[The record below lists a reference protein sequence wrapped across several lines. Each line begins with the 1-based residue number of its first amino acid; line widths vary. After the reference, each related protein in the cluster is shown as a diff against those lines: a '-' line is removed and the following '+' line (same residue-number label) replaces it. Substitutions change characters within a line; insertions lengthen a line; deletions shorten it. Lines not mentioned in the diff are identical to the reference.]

1 MTDKLLDEARTR
13 AAAAAARLRAAEHG
27 DPTRPGWDS
36 EYESAANAV
45 RATSRRVEGLERLRA
60 AQVERGGKRETAVKE
75 AAGDLKAIAA
85 ALSASRDQVAA
96 AAAEHLRALAAL
108 ATAAAAHNALLAEGR
123 ARIAAAGLRVRDDL
137 LDEGQEH
144 AEGVHD
150 GPALR
155 AAGTDWTPVPAGGI
169 VAHALRLVFA
179 DAGPRHPLAAFGKY
193 LWRSFEVEA
202 RPDGLKVPTLKNAG
216 ATLPP
221 VPPRPVMP
229 ERPSARDL
237 MAPPVLAR
245 EGGYYPD
252 EPRRDRRSA

>member
-1 MTDKLLDEARTR
+1 MRPR
-13 AAAAAARLRAAEHG
+13 GRGRLRAAEHG

-96 AAAEHLRALAAL
+96 ATAEHLRALAAL

-123 ARIAAAGLRVRDDL
+123 ARIAPAGLRVRDDL

-155 AAGTDWTPVPAGGI
+155 AAGTDWSTRSRRAASSPTRCGS
-169 VAHALRLVFA
+169 VFA

-202 RPDGLKVPTLKNAG
+202 GPDGLKVPTLKNAG

-237 MAPPVLAR
+237 VAPPVLAR
-245 EGGYYPD
+245 EGGYYRRA
-252 EPRRDRRSA
+252 RRDRRSA